1 MAGIEDGVVA
11 GVLRGPVPAV
21 GLGVEAGPVPVG
33 DGVAAEGFLAGP
45 ELGVG
50 LVAEGEP
57 PPDALPP

>member
-1 MAGIEDGVVA
+1 MA
-11 GVLRGPVPAV
+11 GVLRGPVPVV

-33 DGVAAEGFLAGP
+33 DAAAAEGFLAGP